1 MLYGSHGAVKSR
13 CRKLAK
19 KLIAANEFDSFDPG
33 PMLETTAAQGFL
45 WVDSSIMVPPGD
57 HFYCHLLTKAIFEA
71 SPVKDVLRIV
81 KEWVSGSLSD
91 PWRFLGVQMVE
102 VVSAVDQGGPLA
114 RKLVEAA
121 TRFWPLLAS
130 QGRRYG
136 PFGNEPYDAWD
147 AMRNVHRALA
157 RLGIPLQDLRQTPAG
172 GPAEFLRRLDEQQ
185 QAHE

>member
-33 PMLETTAAQGFL
+33 PMLETTAVQGFL

-57 HFYCHLLTKAIFEA
+57 HFYCHLLTQAIFEA

-81 KEWVSGSLSD
+81 KAWVGGSLAE
-91 PWRFLGVQMVE
+91 PWRFLGVHMVE
-102 VVSAVDQGGPLA
+102 MVSAVDQGGPLA

-121 TRFWPLLAS
+121 VTFWPALTS

-136 PFGNEPYDAWD
+136 PFADEPKDAWH
-147 AMRNVHRALA
+147 AMRMLHHALA
-157 RLGIPLQDLRQTPAG
+157 RLGIPPQDLRQTPAE

-185 QAHE
+185 QAP